1 MTFCL
6 QTAVLQQILL
16 RIDARYHV
24 AVVEDEIIVVGV
36 DRFAVEELAQQIG
49 GLVEVVAHGEARG
62 LGSSVERA
70 DAIWLMAQD
79 VAAVG
84 RTVQYAY
91 ASLIR
96 QHGALEYAVAVFG
109 AGFEPRDRY
118 AVQASYGAASV
129 YRLVVLGTFDVV
141 EVSAVVGGYLDPRYG
156 VDIGL
161 PYDGKFVLSAGL
173 YVRPLRY
180 DGLFLRAEHGRQRD
194 RQDQQ

>member
-1 MTFCL
+1 MKTLEEVFETWEAVIGLEIHAELTTLETKMFCGCKL
-6 QTAVLQQILL
+6 EFGAAPNTHTCPVCTGMPGTLPVLN
-16 RIDARYHV
+16 
-24 AVVEDEIIVVGV
+24 
-36 DRFAVEELAQQIG
+36 
-49 GLVEVVAHGEARG
+49 
-62 LGSSVERA
+62 
-70 DAIWLMAQD
+70 
-79 VAAVG
+79 
-84 RTVQYAY
+84 
-91 ASLIR
+91 R
-96 QHGALEYAVAVFG
+96 QVLEYAVAVFG

-180 DGLFLRAEHGRQRD
+180 DGLFLLAEHGRQRD